1 MEANKM
7 NKSVVEKNFSKHASS
22 YDQNTDVQQE
32 TSQMLVRM
40 LPKSGVA
47 NILEIGCGT
56 GGYTSLLKDAFK
68 CAKIRAVDI
77 SGSMVRLARK
87 KLNDERISFEVG
99 DAEEISLG
107 AGYDLITSNAAFHW
121 LGDLEGIIKKTE
133 HSLSKNGLL
142 VFSSLGPM
150 TFSELRASL
159 GSAAGGKASIASD
172 LFPEKV
178 DIEKRLKKYFKN
190 IKITERLI
198 RESYGSL
205 YELLKKIKYSGTR
218 GRGTDIRKV
227 WSPDL
232 LKKIEDA
239 YLARFG
245 SIEATY
251 QIFFCEAKK
260 CP

>member
-1 MEANKM
+1 M
-7 NKSVVEKNFSKHASS
+7 NKETIIKNFSKYAFS
-22 YDQNTDVQQE
+22 YDENTDIQHE
-32 TSQMLVRM
+32 TSRMLVRM
-40 LPKSGVA
+40 LPKDDVA

-56 GGYTSLLKDAFK
+56 GGYTALLKDIFK
-68 CAKIRAVDI
+68 CAKIRAIDI
-77 SGSMVRLARK
+77 SGPMLRLARQ
-87 KLNDERISFEVG
+87 KLNDERVSFEIG

-107 AGYDLITSNAAFHW
+107 SEYDIITSNAAFHW
-121 LGDLEGIIKKTE
+121 LGDLEGMIKKTE

-142 VFSSLGPM
+142 IFSSLGPM

-159 GSAAGGKASIASD
+159 GSAVGGKTSIASD
-172 LFPEKV
+172 LFPNKV
-178 DIEKRLKKYFKN
+178 DIEESLKKYFKN

-218 GRGTDIRKV
+218 GRGADIKKV

-232 LKKIEDA
+232 LKKIEDT